1 MTKKIAALMSR
12 KPMRTRLHYHVC
24 APRRAGTGCGKMPRP
39 DPSTSSPLPEIL
51 QPLDFLP
58 MVSFLRGMPP
68 PPPAPKEPRMGILK
82 DLSDAFQKGRWGMWP
97 ILATS
102 IVVLA
107 IIIERAV
114 YLVKASID
122 KDKLLALLKSQVMSG
137 NVQGAIKVCSGNP
150 TPMTRIIQAGL
161 MKFNKSDAEVQA
173 AMDEAAL
180 RELPLINKRTPYLA
194 MLANMATLFGLLGT
208 IIGMITSFTGVADA
222 DPAEKSTRIAKGIG
236 EAMNCTAFGIGV
248 ALLALVGYA
257 LLNGK
262 SQQLTDD
269 INEVTVQVVNLV
281 VTHRQ
286 AMKGQAA

>member
-1 MTKKIAALMSR
+1 M
-12 KPMRTRLHYHVC
+12 
-24 APRRAGTGCGKMPRP
+24 G
-39 DPSTSSPLPEIL
+39 
-51 QPLDFLP
+51 FLK
-58 MVSFLRGMPP
+58 G
-68 PPPAPKEPRMGILK
+68 
-82 DLSDAFQKGRWGMWP
+82 LSDSFNQGGPGMWP

-102 IVVLA
+102 IAVLA
-107 IIIERAV
+107 VIIERAV
-114 YLVKASID
+114 YLIKSSID

-173 AMDEAAL
+173 AMDEASL
-180 RELPLINKRTPYLA
+180 REMPLINKRTGYLA
-194 MLANMATLFGLLGT
+194 MLANMATLFGLFGT
-208 IIGMITSFTGVADA
+208 IIGMIKSFGAAANA
-222 DPAEKSTRIAKGIG
+222 DPATKSTLLAEGIA
-236 EAMNCTAFGIGV
+236 EAMNCTAWGIGV
-248 ALLALVGYA
+248 ALIALGGYA

-262 SQQLTDD
+262 AQSLTDD

>member
-1 MTKKIAALMSR
+1 
-12 KPMRTRLHYHVC
+12 
-24 APRRAGTGCGKMPRP
+24 
-39 DPSTSSPLPEIL
+39 
-51 QPLDFLP
+51 
-58 MVSFLRGMPP
+58 
-68 PPPAPKEPRMGILK
+68 MGILK
-82 DLSDAFQKGRWGMWP
+82 GISDAFHKGGPGMWP
-97 ILATS
+97 IL
-102 IVVLA
+102 IVSVITLA

-114 YLVKASID
+114 YLIKATID

-173 AMDEAAL
+173 AMDEASL
-180 RELPLINKRTPYLA
+180 RELPLINKRTAYLA
-194 MLANMATLFGLLGT
+194 MLANMATLFGLFGT
-208 IIGMITSFTGVADA
+208 ITGMIKSFGAAANA
-222 DPAEKSTRIAKGIG
+222 DPTRKATLLAEGIS

-248 ALLALVGYA
+248 ALIALVGYA

-262 SQQLTDD
+262 SQSLVDD

-286 AMKGQAA
+286 AMKGAAA